1 MKLHKIV
8 QTPDLRGASIRLKR
22 ISFLKEKSNLPRL
35 VYQRSW
41 QFPCVKK
48 LMRNFFLSGFLL
60 FCSAC
65 SFHSN
70 QWELARTLLSNKDE
84 LITAEWLVELPAS
97 ERFPAFAMTRNQ
109 ETIFTDGQRW
119 SLIFDGWHI
128 VELNDLRER
137 NEWKLTFESEGEVVQ
152 KCPSN
157 RPCVLYYSALSG
169 RRQSESVIQQCE
181 AWRQLEGTGG
191 YFKDCRETGRLSR
204 NYQIDIDEGGLIS
217 RIMWSWGGH
226 SGSISRISKVPYQS
240 G

>member
-41 QFPCVKK
+41 QFPYVKK

-169 RRQSESVIQQCE
+169 RRQSKSVIQQCE
-181 AWRQLEGTGG
+181 AWRQL
-191 YFKDCRETGRLSR
+191 DSAAICDSLC
-204 NYQIDIDEGGLIS
+204 EGGSSLSGPSDS
-217 RIMWSWGGH
+217 RPTL
-226 SGSISRISKVPYQS
+226 SGMRDGSTGPQYQRCDSRLRRD
-240 G
+240 